1 MKGARAIKVWVTR
14 DEGADGPL
22 CAALRRAGLEPVY
35 EPVIERRVTGDVERE
50 IAALLPEDW
59 LVLTSAFAVRAIPAE
74 RVRCRVAVV
83 GEASRA
89 EASVRGLSVALV
101 SPDGTGAGLW
111 KALAGTTAGARRVCY
126 PRSSRAEGPARFEGV
141 EVSSPVLYHTA
152 ARAVD
157 PARVAGVS
165 VAAVA
170 SPSAVAGVLAVL
182 PHVKCASIGPTTSA
196 ALRACGMEPW
206 VEAREASFEAMAM
219 AIAEKSGSCAD
230 GGPG

>member
-1 MKGARAIKVWVTR
+1 MSRTRAIRVWVTR
-14 DEGADGPL
+14 DEGAEGPL

-50 IAALLPEDW
+50 IAALGPNDW
-59 LVLTSAFAVRAIPAE
+59 LVLTSAFAVRAIPAQ

-89 EASVRGLSVALV
+89 EASAGGLRVALV

-111 KALAGTTAGARRVCY
+111 RALAGQLAGAHRVCY
-126 PRSSRAEGPARFEGV
+126 PRSSRAEGPVNLEGV

-152 ARAVD
+152 VRAVD
-157 PARVAGVS
+157 AARVVGVS

-196 ALRACGMEPW
+196 ALRASGMEPW
-206 VEAREASFEAMAM
+206 VEASEPSFEAMAR
-219 AIAEKSGSCAD
+219 AIAEKS
-230 GGPG
+230 